1 MKTFNV
7 KPLALVISSLAV
19 AGISP
24 ALLAQEQTKPE
35 IEVEEVMVTGYARSI
50 QNSLDTK
57 RNADTV
63 VQAISAADLGGL
75 PDVSIA
81 DALGRVPGITV
92 TRSGGQA
99 GTIQVRGMGEGF
111 VFSTLNGREQVS
123 PNGTRAMEFSQF
135 PSELIQSVEVYMSPK
150 ASLIEG
156 GVAGTVELK
165 TANPLEMTEDQKFVV
180 GVRGS
185 FNDQASDIYGAEP
198 YGSRL
203 SLSFQKKLLDGTLGV
218 ALGYAK
224 LVQPRA
230 AARPSI

>member
-1 MKTFNV
+1 EIKHMKTFTL
-7 KPLALVISSLAV
+7 KPLAAVVSALAMTSLSSALWAQ
-19 AGISP
+19 GP
-24 ALLAQEQTKPE
+24 AAEEPLM
-35 IEVEEVMVTGYARSI
+35 VEEVTVTGFARSI
-50 QNSLDTK
+50 QNSIETK

-135 PSELIQSVEVYMSPK
+135 PSELIQS
-150 ASLIEG
+150 
-156 GVAGTVELK
+156 
-165 TANPLEMTEDQKFVV
+165 
-180 GVRGS
+180 
-185 FNDQASDIYGAEP
+185 
-198 YGSRL
+198 
-203 SLSFQKKLLDGTLGV
+203 
-218 ALGYAK
+218 
-224 LVQPRA
+224 
-230 AARPSI
+230 